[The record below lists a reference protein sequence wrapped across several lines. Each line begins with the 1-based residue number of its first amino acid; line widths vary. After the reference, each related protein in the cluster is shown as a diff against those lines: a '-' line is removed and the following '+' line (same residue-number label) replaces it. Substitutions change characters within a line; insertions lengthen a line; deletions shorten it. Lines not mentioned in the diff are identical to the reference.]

1 MFEILDT
8 VLIVVHIM
16 LVVALIGLVL
26 LQRSEGGALGIGGG
40 GGGGGFMSAR
50 SAADTLTKTTTIV
63 AAAFFLTSI
72 LLGISAKTKLE
83 ATSVIERVE
92 DAVNTGVPTEGD
104 AKTAP
109 SGGSLLD
116 DLNTEGQSAPTTGVP
131 TDQ

>member
-1 MFEILDT
+1 MSE
-8 VLIVVHIM
+8 
-16 LVVALIGLVL
+16 LVRNRCEKQA
-26 LQRSEGGALGIGGG
+26 SNDDE
-40 GGGGGFMSAR
+40 
-50 SAADTLTKTTTIV
+50 D
-63 AAAFFLTSI
+63 
-72 LLGISAKTKLE
+72 
-83 ATSVIERVE
+83 ATVIERVE